1 MILLLPTK
9 EYWFSKIH
17 RRLEDIVNHSVFPTF
32 YEITNTLVSELM
44 HVETINDSNDINW
57 FKRKIREPI
66 GAKLLEIDR
75 MYGTEFFINS
85 YFYSKSTL
93 ERINKNDLYREFEK
107 EYNCLVKEAINRL
120 K

>member
-44 HVETINDSNDINW
+44 HVETINDSDDINW
-57 FKRKIREPI
+57 FKRKSIMKRMFKLFWSKCIRSLSLVGESVLMTQ
-66 GAKLLEIDR
+66 G
-75 MYGTEFFINS
+75 
-85 YFYSKSTL
+85 
-93 ERINKNDLYREFEK
+93 
-107 EYNCLVKEAINRL
+107 YNQR
-120 K
+120 

>member
-17 RRLEDIVNHSVFPTF
+17 RKLEEIASHSTF
-32 YEITNTLVSELM
+32 LTFSEIKNALIDELM
-44 HVETINDSNDINW
+44 HVETINDFDDIYL
-57 FKRKIREPI
+57 FKRKFVEPL
-66 GAKLLEIDR
+66 GVKLLEIDR

-85 YFYSKSTL
+85 YFYSKDTL
-93 ERINKNDLYREFEK
+93 ERINKSDLYHEFEK
-107 EYNCLVKEAINRL
+107 EYNCLVKEATNRL

>member
-17 RRLEDIVNHSVFPTF
+17 RRLEEIAHSTFPTF
-32 YEITNTLVSELM
+32 QEIKHALIDELM
-44 HVETINDSNDINW
+44 HIETINGSDDIYL
-57 FKRKIREPI
+57 FKRKFREPL

-85 YFYSKSTL
+85 YFYSKGTL
-93 ERINKNDLYREFEK
+93 ERINKSDLYHEFEK
-107 EYNCLVKEAINRL
+107 EYDCLVKEAINRL
-120 K
+120 R

>member
-17 RRLEDIVNHSVFPTF
+17 RRLKDIANGSILLF
-32 YEITNTLVSELM
+32 NELM
-44 HVETINDSNDINW
+44 HIETINNYNDINW
-57 FKRKIREPI
+57 FKRKFREPI

-85 YFYSKSTL
+85 YFYSKNTS
-93 ERINKNDLYREFEK
+93 ERINKSDLCHEFEK
-107 EYNCLVKEAINRL
+107 EYDCLVKEAINRL

>member
-17 RRLEDIVNHSVFPTF
+17 RRLEDIANHSMF
-32 YEITNTLVSELM
+32 YEITNMLVSELM
-44 HVETINDSNDINW
+44 HIETINGSDDIYL
-57 FKRKIREPI
+57 FKRKFREPL

-85 YFYSKSTL
+85 YFYSKGTL
-93 ERINKNDLYREFEK
+93 ERINKSDLYHEFEK
-107 EYNCLVKEAINRL
+107 EYDCLVKEAINRL
-120 K
+120 R